1 MNDDEW
7 PGLRFAREAVR
18 KSNTRGEYDSNA
30 RLLGELLHPIRDVY
44 ESNPGLRFA
53 RVAVLKSTEEGEYAV
68 HARMFQELLQTRVQS
83 QPEQEN
89 TSSPGAVNAV
99 DPEVQAEVDALA
111 VQIMEAAEQ
120 RKKNKDRLELL
131 LSTEDQRKNDQSE
144 QTMYTGDPEN
154 FVPGN
159 GTGCVPGGLTK
170 LRQSVEL
177 CGDCKTQVEN
187 LKRSNDPLV
196 TFELF
201 RPCPTCLSAAI
212 SICPPCEADIHGD
225 GRNRAND
232 GHGKVNYPMLKN
244 KTPRL
249 QIQRHRA
256 ADGKLV
262 CKQCW
267 TNFYR
272 GWSTSS
278 TSGPKRKYGTGSVV
292 CRTTTSGRERWEAVI
307 VQNKERK
314 ELGMYD
320 TKVEAEN
327 ACDSYLED
335 PDGFVAPPRLKRR
348 KGTGSVVCT
357 KSTSGRERWEAVI
370 VQNKERKVLGVY
382 DTKVEALNACDSY
395 LEDPDGFVAPPLLR
409 RRKGTGS
416 VKPSKYG
423 RRFTTTYKDKHI
435 GTFDTETEA
444 DDAVDA
450 IRGTSKT
457 DPATCSTPGLEDLA
471 MLENFVPEIGPKR
484 KYGTGSVVCRKY
496 TSGRERWEAVIGQNK
511 KRKSLGLYDTKVE
524 AENACDSYLEDP
536 DGFVRPPL
544 LRRRKGMGS
553 VVCTKYTS
561 GRERW
566 RVIFIQNKER
576 KDLGL
581 YDTKEEA
588 ENARGRY
595 LEDPE
600 GFVVPPLL
608 CGTGK
613 TNPVTSSTSG
623 LKDLAMVAALEQPAS
638 PKRPRGDDEED
649 VEKFTNFEIGHLV
662 FARSGKS
669 NWAPAQISAIST
681 SDKIC
686 GWPGARMGNCG
697 HRVYDV
703 EFFVKEKNGVYP
715 RAQNLPLSKLEAA
728 DEDTFEKH
736 SGRCKSKN
744 WVEGMKE
751 FRRVYDKSRRV

>member
-7 PGLRFAREAVR
+7 PGMRFAREAVC
-18 KSNTRGEYDSNA
+18 KSTTQGEYDLNA
-30 RLLGELLHPIRDVY
+30 RLLRELLHPLTPEMRDVY

-144 QTMYTGDPEN
+144 QTMYTRD
-154 FVPGN
+154 
-159 GTGCVPGGLTK
+159 
-170 LRQSVEL
+170 
-177 CGDCKTQVEN
+177 
-187 LKRSNDPLV
+187 
-196 TFELF
+196 
-201 RPCPTCLSAAI
+201 
-212 SICPPCEADIHGD
+212 
-225 GRNRAND
+225 
-232 GHGKVNYPMLKN
+232 
-244 KTPRL
+244 
-249 QIQRHRA
+249 
-256 ADGKLV
+256 
-262 CKQCW
+262 
-267 TNFYR
+267 
-272 GWSTSS
+272 
-278 TSGPKRKYGTGSVV
+278 
-292 CRTTTSGRERWEAVI
+292 
-307 VQNKERK
+307 
-314 ELGMYD
+314 
-320 TKVEAEN
+320 
-327 ACDSYLED
+327 
-335 PDGFVAPPRLKRR
+335 
-348 KGTGSVVCT
+348 
-357 KSTSGRERWEAVI
+357 
-370 VQNKERKVLGVY
+370 
-382 DTKVEALNACDSY
+382 
-395 LEDPDGFVAPPLLR
+395 
-409 RRKGTGS
+409 
-416 VKPSKYG
+416 
-423 RRFTTTYKDKHI
+423 
-435 GTFDTETEA
+435 
-444 DDAVDA
+444 
-450 IRGTSKT
+450 TSKT

-511 KRKSLGLYDTKVE
+511 KRKQLGLYDTKVE

-544 LRRRKGMGS
+544 LKRRKGTGS

-566 RVIFIQNKER
+566 RVVFIQNKER

-623 LKDLAMVAALEQPAS
+623 LKDLAMVAALEQPES
-638 PKRPRGDDEED
+638 SKRPRSDDEED
-649 VEKFTNFEIGHLV
+649 VEKFTDFEIGHLV
-662 FARSGKS
+662 FARVGKA

-681 SDKIC
+681 ST
-686 GWPGARMGNCG
+686 RG
-697 HRVYDV
+697 HQVYDV

-715 RAQNLPLSKLEAA
+715 CAQNLPLSKLEAA
-728 DEDTFEKH
+728 DKDTFEKH
-736 SGRCKSKN
+736 SGRRKSKN
-744 WVEGMKE
+744 WVEGMEE
-751 FRRVYDKSRRV
+751 FRRLYDKSRRV

>member
-1 MNDDEW
+1 MPSPSQTHARGGMNDDAY

-30 RLLGELLHPIRDVY
+30 RLLGELLHPFTPEIREVY
-44 ESNPGLRFA
+44 ESNPGMRFA

-68 HARMFQELLQTRVQS
+68 HARVFQDWLQTRVQS
-83 QPEQEN
+83 QPEQGN

-120 RKKNKDRLELL
+120 RK
-131 LSTEDQRKNDQSE
+131 NDQSE
-144 QTMYTGDPEN
+144 QTMYTRDPEN
-154 FVPGN
+154 FVPEN
-159 GTGCVPGGLTK
+159 GTRRGPGGLMK
-170 LRQSVEL
+170 AHRVGIRQSVEL

-187 LKRSNDPLV
+187 LKRSNV
-196 TFELF
+196 TFEFF

-232 GHGKVNYPMLKN
+232 GHGKVNYHMLKN
-244 KTPRL
+244 KTPKL

-357 KSTSGRERWEAVI
+357 KSTSGRWRVIFRQNKERKDLGLYDTKEEAENACDGYLENPDGFVAPPPLKRRNGTGGAVCRTTTSGRERWEAVI
-370 VQNKERKVLGVY
+370 IQNKERKALGMY

-395 LEDPDGFVAPPLLR
+395 LEDPDGFVMPPLLKR
-409 RRKGTGS
+409 RNGMGS
-416 VKPSKYG
+416 VRPSKFG
-423 RRFTTTYKDKHI
+423 RFTATYKKKYI
-435 GTFDTETEA
+435 GTFDTEAEA
-444 DDAVDA
+444 DDAIHA
-450 IRGTSKT
+450 IIAQGGTS
-457 DPATCSTPGLEDLA
+457 
-471 MLENFVPEIGPKR
+471 
-484 KYGTGSVVCRKY
+484 
-496 TSGRERWEAVIGQNK
+496 
-511 KRKSLGLYDTKVE
+511 
-524 AENACDSYLEDP
+524 
-536 DGFVRPPL
+536 
-544 LRRRKGMGS
+544 
-553 VVCTKYTS
+553 
-561 GRERW
+561 
-566 RVIFIQNKER
+566 
-576 KDLGL
+576 
-581 YDTKEEA
+581 
-588 ENARGRY
+588 
-595 LEDPE
+595 
-600 GFVVPPLL
+600 
-608 CGTGK
+608 K
-613 TNPVTSSTSG
+613 TNPVTSSASG
-623 LKDLAMVAALEQPAS
+623 LKDLAMVAALEQPES
-638 PKRPRGDDEED
+638 SKRPRSDHED
-649 VEKFTNFEIGHLV
+649 VEKFTDFEIGHLV

-728 DEDTFEKH
+728 DEDTFKKH
-736 SGRCKSKN
+736 SGRRKSKN
-744 WVEGMKE
+744 WVEGMEE